1 MRANALNIQAPS
13 LYADAGRCVRR
24 EGADFIVSRLMTKEA
39 FLAGENARMA
49 ALVRLYLDRSADG
62 LPPKVDQVQAEDL
75 FSVGMLNHTHCLRV
89 DADPDNI
96 QFTVWAPAAN
106 FDQRRS
112 LQNAKLSELQP
123 YGMLMDLLKM
133 QILGTLVHGRPTFHE
148 MKGLLKHQCYYF
160 SKAILPLRSEEG
172 EIVKCLVPFSDKL
185 SDIPSHLRQEFCTAD
200 IEQE

>member
-1 MRANALNIQAPS
+1 MRATALNTPAPF
-13 LYADAGRCVRR
+13 LYADAGRCVKR
-24 EGADFIVSRLMTKEA
+24 EGADFIVSRLMTREQ
-39 FLAGENARMA
+39 FLAGENARMV
-49 ALVRLYLDRSADG
+49 ALTRLYLERSTGG
-62 LPPKVDQVQAEDL
+62 LPPTVDQVQAEDL

-112 LQNAKLSELQP
+112 LQNARLSELQP

-133 QILGTLVHGRPTFHE
+133 QILGTLVHGRATFHE
-148 MKGLLKHQCYYF
+148 MKGILKHQCYYF
-160 SKAILPLRSEEG
+160 SKAILPLRSQEG

-200 IEQE
+200 IDEE